1 MYSSNH
7 SVRHCSILN
16 LHIIITQIVLPNQS
30 KHMDMI
36 LRELWGYY
44 AGLLAHTRTPTHAHM
59 HTFPRLNK
67 CQIQISSQQEITSR
81 SWGRSFLRAGDPLH
95 IPPACIGSCI
105 STAHAR
111 TWARAHTRTCQLYS
125 NMPAV
130 PYKGA
135 RQLHIV
141 SGLHSVSE
149 FASTGSHG
157 QWGFSRKFVK
167 P

>member
-44 AGLLAHTRTPTHAHM
+44 AGLLKHTHTHKHAHTP
-59 HTFPRLNK
+59 TFPRLNK
-67 CQIQISSQQEITSR
+67 CQIQISSQREITSR
-81 SWGRSFLRAGDPLH
+81 SWGRSFLWAGDPLH
-95 IPPACIGSCI
+95 IPPAAAGLCI

-111 TWARAHTRTCQLYS
+111 TRRLAHTLAHVSCAAICQQCHTRA
-125 NMPAV
+125 P
-130 PYKGA
+130 
-135 RQLHIV
+135 
-141 SGLHSVSE
+141 
-149 FASTGSHG
+149 GSFILC
-157 QWGFSRKFVK
+157 QDCIL
-167 P
+167 